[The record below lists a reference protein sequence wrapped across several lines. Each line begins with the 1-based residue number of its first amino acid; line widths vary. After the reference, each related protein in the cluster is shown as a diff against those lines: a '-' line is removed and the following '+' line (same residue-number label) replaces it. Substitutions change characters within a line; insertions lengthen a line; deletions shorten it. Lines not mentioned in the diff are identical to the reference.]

1 MEILNSPQ
9 DFLYN
14 LHTCSPNEA
23 KKMWRNSI
31 KDKWNHQC
39 AYCGTKTEELSID
52 HIVPRCQGG
61 NDHITNVLCCC
72 VKCNRSKA
80 HEQWE
85 QWFTKQ
91 KFFTVERYNAIISWQ
106 RQLLTQNLNLYKY
119 KPRRNKVL

>member
-9 DFLYN
+9 DFLYH

-31 KDKWNHQC
+31 KEKWNHQC
-39 AYCGTKTEELSID
+39 AYCGTKTEDLSID
-52 HIVPRCQGG
+52 HIVPQMKGG

-72 VKCNRSKA
+72 TKCNRSKG

-85 QWFTKQ
+85 QWFRKQ
-91 KFFTVERYNAIISWQ
+91 KFFTEERYSAIISWQ
-106 RQLLTQNLNLYKY
+106 RQLLTTDLKLFKY
-119 KPRRNKVL
+119 KPRKNKVL

>member
-31 KDKWNHQC
+31 RERWNHQC
-39 AYCGTKTEELSID
+39 AYCGSKTEDLSID
-52 HIVPRCQGG
+52 HIVPQAKGG
-61 NDHITNVLCCC
+61 NDHITNTICAC
-72 VKCNRSKA
+72 VKCNRSKG

-85 QWFTKQ
+85 QWFSRQ
-91 KFFTVERYNAIISWQ
+91 KFFTEERKTAIISWQ
-106 RQLLTQNLNLYKY
+106 RQLLTTDLQLYRY
-119 KPRRNKVL
+119 KPRRNKVS

>member
-31 KDKWNHQC
+31 KEKWNHQC
-39 AYCGTKTEELSID
+39 AYCGSKTEDLSID
-52 HIVPRCQGG
+52 HIVPQMKGG
-61 NDHITNVLCCC
+61 NDHITNVVCACT
-72 VKCNRSKA
+72 KCNQSKG

-85 QWFTKQ
+85 QWFSRQ
-91 KFFTVERYNAIISWQ
+91 KFFTEERKNAIIRWQ
-106 RQLLTQNLNLYKY
+106 RQLLTTDLKLYRY
-119 KPRRNKVL
+119 KPRRNKVA

>member
-31 KDKWNHQC
+31 KERWNHQC
-39 AYCGTKTEELSID
+39 AYCGSKTEDLSID
-52 HIVPRCQGG
+52 HIVPQAKGG
-61 NDHITNVLCCC
+61 NDHITNTLCACT
-72 VKCNRSKA
+72 KCNHSKG

-85 QWFTKQ
+85 QWFSRQ
-91 KFFTVERYNAIISWQ
+91 KFFTEERKNAIISWQ
-106 RQLLTQNLNLYKY
+106 RQLLTTDLKLYRY
-119 KPRRNKVL
+119 KPRRNTVL